1 MVQTDMLETVVRKGV
16 EAAEALAALP
26 AIATQDWCDR
36 AAAILSEA
44 LEGAEVGIAI
54 GQVNAS
60 NALQRME
67 AVGVAASSNHHGVIA
82 RRFAGGRGLGW
93 EANGPWAARLA
104 DNAAPGWQASDGG
117 HHWASIGRPE
127 VIAGVVPVDLDGA
140 TDRMVFIE
148 AGRAAGDA
156 FSTPD
161 VALLRGLLPAL
172 SHRVF
177 KAFGPEPIS
186 AARMLTPR
194 EQEVL
199 EHLTLGWSVKE
210 IAEKLSRSP
219 HTVHDYVK
227 SLHRKL
233 QASSRGGLIA
243 RALGHHGVE
252 PGARRDSGKKP
263 TARNGHV
270 ATV

>member
-1 MVQTDMLETVVRKGV
+1 MVQTDVLEGVVRRSV

-44 LEGAEVGIAI
+44 LDGAEIGVAI
-54 GQVNAS
+54 GQVGAS
-60 NALQRME
+60 NTLQRME
-67 AVGVAASSNHHGVIA
+67 AVGVAAPSNHLGVIA

-93 EANGPWAARLA
+93 EATGPWAARLA
-104 DNAAPGWQASDGG
+104 ESNFPGWQTSDGG
-117 HHWASIGRPE
+117 HHWSSIGRPE
-127 VIAGVVPVDLDGA
+127 VLAGVVPVDIEASD
-140 TDRMVFIE
+140 DRVIFIE
-148 AGRAAGDA
+148 AGRPAGDA
-156 FSTPD
+156 FTAND
-161 VALLRGLLPAL
+161 VALLRGLLPAVA
-172 SHRVF
+172 HRVF

-243 RALGHHGVE
+243 RALGHHGIE
-252 PGARRDSGKKP
+252 PGSRRDA
-263 TARNGHV
+263 TRNGHANAV
-270 ATV
+270 